1 MCRIIRADL
10 DLKLQIIK
18 VVMENKCVK
27 ELDMC
32 YKVAELWN
40 K

>member
-1 MCRIIRADL
+1 MCRIIRTDL
-10 DLKLQIIK
+10 GLKLQIIK
-18 VVMENKCVK
+18 VAMKNKCVK

-32 YKVAELWN
+32 YIVAELWN